1 MMKETLSW
9 FGKDW
14 IDNDAKALGV
24 YITLLMLR
32 FRVRFSTDI
41 PVLCREEG
49 LMEARLRPYLAI
61 FLKDERLR
69 EAIAA
74 GKEFLNALVKHTSF
88 HEYEEVLDTFEMD
101 FYEILKDAYLRLVNR
116 AEIAG
121 EISEHEA
128 TPLIRRFLSDVS
140 STRFSIGK
148 ITSAGSFILLTPF
161 SELMELYGLSE
172 KDVRRFME
180 ILRLSGIMFL
190 DIIPAPVLEKEFM
203 ESLV

>member
-1 MMKETLSW
+1 MKETLSW
-9 FGKDW
+9 FGKEW
-14 IDNDAKALGV
+14 IEKDAKALGV

-49 LMEARLRPYLAI
+49 LMEARLKPYLAI
-61 FLKDERLR
+61 FLKDEKLR

-74 GKEFLNALVKHTSF
+74 GKGFLNALVTHTSF
-88 HEYEEVLDTFEMD
+88 HEYEEVLDTIEMD
-101 FYEILKDAYLRLVNR
+101 FYEILKDAYLRHVNR

-121 EISEHEA
+121 EISEYDA
-128 TPLIRRFLSDVS
+128 TSLIRRFLSDVS

-148 ITSAGSFILLTPF
+148 SASAGSSILLTPF

-172 KDVRRFME
+172 GDVRRFME

-190 DIIPAPVLEKEFM
+190 DIIPAPVLEKEFI

>member
-1 MMKETLSW
+1 MKETLSW
-9 FGKDW
+9 FGKEW
-14 IDNDAKALGV
+14 LDNDAKALGV

-32 FRVRFSTDI
+32 FRVRFATDI

-49 LMEARLRPYLAI
+49 LMEARLKPYLAI
-61 FLKDERLR
+61 FQKDEKLI

-88 HEYEEVLDTFEMD
+88 PEYEEVLDTIEMD
-101 FYEILKDAYLRLVNR
+101 FYENLKEVYLRHVNR
-116 AEIAG
+116 EEIAG
-121 EISEHEA
+121 KISEHDA
-128 TPLIRRFLSDVS
+128 IPLIRGFLSDVS
-140 STRFSIGK
+140 SARFSIGK
-148 ITSAGSFILLTPF
+148 IASAGSSILLTPF

-172 KDVRRFME
+172 EDVRRFME

-190 DIIPAPVLEKEFM
+190 DIIPAPVLEKEFI